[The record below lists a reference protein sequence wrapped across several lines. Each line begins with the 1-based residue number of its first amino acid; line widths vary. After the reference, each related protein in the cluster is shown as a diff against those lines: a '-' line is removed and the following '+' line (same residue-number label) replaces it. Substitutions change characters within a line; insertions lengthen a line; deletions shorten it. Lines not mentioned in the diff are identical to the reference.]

1 MLQELLCRRRDV
13 LMILPYVAIVQEKIS
28 GLSSFGIELGFFVVE
43 YAGSKGKFPPI
54 KRREKKSLYIATTE
68 KGHSLVN
75 SLIETGR
82 ISSLGLV
89 VVDELHMIGEG
100 TRGAILEM
108 TLAKILYTSKTT
120 QIIGMSATLNNVE
133 DLQKFLQADY
143 YTSQLRP
150 VELKEYLK
158 INDTIYEVDSRA
170 ENGMTFSRLLNYKV
184 TLIIPDGEV
193 LRLCAQLPWHT
204 TKESHGYHGKVQ
216 VFKRKKADAG
226 HLLDTIQMTGS
237 RQFPMS
243 ILDHTTFLPRIV
255 YLCDRICQGLISL

>member
-1 MLQELLCRRRDV
+1 MLQELLCRQRDV

-54 KRREKKSLYIATTE
+54 KRREKKSLYIATIE

-108 TLAKILYTSKTT
+108 TLAKILYTSSKFFFH
-120 QIIGMSATLNNVE
+120 MCSLV
-133 DLQKFLQADY
+133 DL
-143 YTSQLRP
+143 
-150 VELKEYLK
+150 
-158 INDTIYEVDSRA
+158 
-170 ENGMTFSRLLNYKV
+170 
-184 TLIIPDGEV
+184 
-193 LRLCAQLPWHT
+193 
-204 TKESHGYHGKVQ
+204 
-216 VFKRKKADAG
+216 
-226 HLLDTIQMTGS
+226 
-237 RQFPMS
+237 
-243 ILDHTTFLPRIV
+243 
-255 YLCDRICQGLISL
+255 